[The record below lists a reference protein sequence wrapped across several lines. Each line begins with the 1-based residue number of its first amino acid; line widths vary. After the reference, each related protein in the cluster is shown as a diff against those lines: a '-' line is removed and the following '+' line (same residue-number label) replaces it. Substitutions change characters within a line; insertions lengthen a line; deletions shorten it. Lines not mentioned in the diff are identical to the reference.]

1 MLETNDLPED
11 PWAGVLAEI
20 ARVKPSLQGF
30 LSGSRAS
37 VLDGSILRVQIPGSP
52 MYVEM
57 LQAKDNRRILVELI
71 HAQYGKPLGLR
82 LETIPGEPRAEIQ
95 APVPP
100 KSAARGAI
108 QRVVD
113 LFDGDVLGPA

>member
-1 MLETNDLPED
+1 
-11 PWAGVLAEI
+11 
-20 ARVKPSLQGF
+20 
-30 LSGSRAS
+30 
-37 VLDGSILRVQIPGSP
+37 